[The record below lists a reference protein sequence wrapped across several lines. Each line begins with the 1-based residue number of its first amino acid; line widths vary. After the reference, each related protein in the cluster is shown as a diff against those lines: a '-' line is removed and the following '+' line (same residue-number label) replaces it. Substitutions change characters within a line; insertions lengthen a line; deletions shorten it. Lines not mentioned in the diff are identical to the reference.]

1 MYLEK
6 INKWTDEQKMR
17 LNVKKT
23 KTITFNFTRK
33 HQFTTKLKV
42 SNVDILNVTE
52 TKLLG
57 TVITNNLSWKKNTKE
72 LVIKGFRRMQ
82 LLNAAAGFT
91 DSREDLKGIYL
102 TYVRSVVEQSAVVW
116 HSSLTQKNRNDLER
130 VQKAAVRVIMGKNYI
145 SYKNSLKELKIDS
158 LEVRREKLCISFA
171 KKCIKN
177 EKVKDM
183 FPLKKT
189 KHQMKKRKDEKF
201 QTFKARTKR
210 YKNSA
215 LPYMRRLLN
224 TENEEKNALLKK
236 C

>member
-1 MYLEK
+1 M
-6 INKWTDEQKMR
+6 
-17 LNVKKT
+17 
-23 KTITFNFTRK
+23 
-33 HQFTTKLKV
+33 
-42 SNVDILNVTE
+42 
-52 TKLLG
+52 
-57 TVITNNLSWKKNTKE
+57 
-72 LVIKGFRRMQ
+72 
-82 LLNAAAGFT
+82 
-91 DSREDLKGIYL
+91 
-102 TYVRSVVEQSAVVW
+102 
-116 HSSLTQKNRNDLER
+116 ER

-183 FPLKKT
+183 FPLKKI

-236 C
+236 